1 MGPDSRLRGIVFDLD
16 GTLYDKRPL
25 ERFVMRRFWY
35 GLHHLLRY
43 RNVRTSLAGE
53 EHGDYESITRAALQ
67 RLSTRPAVQQRWLR
81 WIREQY
87 DPTVLE
93 GMRTVAR
100 PYPGAGALL
109 ESLRA
114 RGFRLGLVSDY
125 VGVEDRLTALGLSPA
140 LFDFCLETERVG
152 AMKPAA
158 GAVTRMLEGMALPGA
173 DLLMVGD
180 RAFADQ
186 RFAETAGMRFLGVQ
200 VGKKSGGK
208 KSGKKSAAQAGD
220 WRPWSGVV
228 ARLEQLDPA

>member
-1 MGPDSRLRGIVFDLD
+1 MSPDNRLRGIVFDLD

-25 ERFVMRRFWY
+25 ERFMMRRFWY
-35 GLHHLLRY
+35 ALHLLLRY
-43 RNVRTSLAGE
+43 RNVRKSLAGE

-67 RLSTRPAVQQRWLR
+67 RLSRRPRAQQRWLR

-87 DPTVLE
+87 DPTVSE

-100 PYPGAGALL
+100 PYPGAGAML
-109 ESLRA
+109 EGLRA

-125 VGVEDRLTALGLSPA
+125 VGVDERLESLGLSPG
-140 LFDFCLETERVG
+140 LFDLRLETERLG

-158 GAVTRMLEGMALPGA
+158 GAVTHMLEGMGLPGA
-173 DLLMVGD
+173 ELLMVGD

-186 RFAETAGMRFLGVQ
+186 RFAEAAGMRFLGVQ
-200 VGKKSGGK
+200 VESR
-208 KSGKKSAAQAGD
+208 SARSQAGD

-228 ARLEQLDPA
+228 ARLDQLEPA